1 MVSDSD
7 SRNFLSFLQELRK
20 DSVGSKLKL
29 TAAVGLAPFV
39 GMADVSDFASQLDY
53 IGKFALT

>member
-20 DSVGSKLKL
+20 DPVGSKLKL

-39 GMADVSDFASQLDY
+39 GMADVSEFASQLDY
-53 IGKFALT
+53 IGKFFP